1 MNELDLI
8 TGAEAARLL
17 GVDPATVSRWSS
29 EDLVPEARK
38 LTAVTRV
45 GRYKMFKR
53 RDIEALRSKLQEGK
67 AS

>member
-1 MNELDLI
+1 MDAMNELDLI

-29 EDLVPEARK
+29 DDLVPEARK

-45 GRYKMFKR
+45 GRYKMFR
-53 RDIEALRSKLQEGK
+53 RKDVLALRDRK